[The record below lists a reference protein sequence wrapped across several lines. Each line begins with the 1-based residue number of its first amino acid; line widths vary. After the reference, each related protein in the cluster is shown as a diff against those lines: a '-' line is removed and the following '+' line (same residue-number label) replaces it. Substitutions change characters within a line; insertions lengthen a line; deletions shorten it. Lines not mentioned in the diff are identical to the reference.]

1 MRLLISFAA
10 LFLSISLLQLS
21 SGAIGPLD
29 ALAGLE
35 NGFSKAAIGL
45 LGSAHFLGFFIGC
58 WWAPRLLGKVGH
70 ARTFA
75 TFSSLGAIG
84 AIAHPLIPDPDVWA
98 VLRILTG
105 LCVSGCYT
113 VVEAWFQAKL
123 TKQNRGRVMGVYRVV
138 DIVASSGAQLM
149 IGLLD
154 PVSYVSYN
162 ILAIMCCTC
171 LLPLALTTSTQ
182 PITPKAP
189 RLRPIATMLLSPLGA
204 AGVLVAGLTSSAF
217 RMVGPLYAQEISLTA
232 TQTGYFL
239 ATVMLGGALAQY
251 PVGWLADRYDRRQ
264 VLLGLSAMS
273 ALVCFPLAWIG
284 QTSFVLIICGAI
296 LFGVAMWPIFS
307 VSAAHT
313 NDFANPEKSVEVNA
327 SLMFIYGVGA
337 IFSPLIASILL
348 DRFGP
353 SSFYIF
359 IGVAHVALVTYSI
372 YRMRKGRIVEYRTQ
386 YMIFP
391 RTTFQI
397 GRLLRRDSSKD
408 EESKTR

>member
-1 MRLLISFAA
+1 MRLLISFVA

-29 ALAGLE
+29 ALAGLH
-35 NGFSKAAIGL
+35 NGFSKASIGL
-45 LGSAHFLGFFIGC
+45 MGSAHFLGFFIGC

-75 TFSSLGAIG
+75 IFSSLGAIG
-84 AIAHPLIPDPDVWA
+84 AIAHPLIPDPNVWA
-98 VLRILTG
+98 GLRILTG
-105 LCVSGCYT
+105 LCVAGCYT

-123 TKQNRGRVMGVYRVV
+123 TKQNRGRVMGIYRVV
-138 DIVASSGAQLM
+138 DIVSSSGAQLM

-171 LLPLALTTSTQ
+171 LLPLALTTSSQ
-182 PITPKAP
+182 PVTPQAP
-189 RLRPIATMLLSPLGA
+189 RLKPIATILLSPLGA
-204 AGVLVAGLTSSAF
+204 AGVLIAGLTSSAF

-251 PVGWLADRYDRRQ
+251 PAGWLADQYDRRQ
-264 VLLGLSAMS
+264 VLLGLSLMS

-284 QTSFVLIICGAI
+284 QTTFFLIITGAI
-296 LFGVAMWPIFS
+296 LFGVATWPIFS

-313 NDFANPEKSVEVNA
+313 NDFADPEKSVEVNA

-337 IFSPLIASILL
+337 IFSPLIASVLL

-353 SSFYIF
+353 SSFYVF
-359 IGVAHVALVTYSI
+359 IGFAHVALLAYSV
-372 YRMRKGRIVEYRTQ
+372 YRRRKGRIVENRTR
-386 YMIFP
+386 YTIFP

-397 GRLLRRDSSKD
+397 GRLLRRDPRKD
-408 EESKTR
+408 EETVIK

>member
-29 ALAGLE
+29 ALSGLE
-35 NGFSKAAIGL
+35 NGFSKSAIGL
-45 LGSAHFLGFFIGC
+45 MGSAHFFGFFIGC

-70 ARTFA
+70 ARSFA
-75 TFSSLGAIG
+75 AFSALGAIG
-84 AIAHPLIPDPDVWA
+84 AIAHPLILDPNAWA
-98 VLRILTG
+98 GLRVLTG
-105 LCVSGCYT
+105 LCVAGCYT

-123 TKQNRGRVMGVYRVV
+123 TKQNRGRVMGIYRGV
-138 DIVASSGAQLM
+138 DIVSSSGAQLM

-154 PVSYVSYN
+154 PVSYISYN
-162 ILAIMCCTC
+162 VLAIMCCMC
-171 LLPLALTTSTQ
+171 LLPLAVTASPQ
-182 PITPKAP
+182 PITPEAP
-189 RLRPIATMLLSPLGA
+189 RLKPIATALLSPLGA

-251 PVGWLADRYDRRQ
+251 PAGWLADRYDRRH
-264 VLLGLSAMS
+264 VLLGLSLMS

-284 QTSFVLIICGAI
+284 QTTFFLVIAGAV

-313 NDFANPEKSVEVNA
+313 NDFADPEKSVEVNA

-337 IFSPLIASILL
+337 IFSPLIASVLL

-353 SSFYIF
+353 SSFYVF
-359 IGVAHVALVTYSI
+359 IGFAHAVLVAYSI
-372 YRMRKGRIVEYRTQ
+372 YRMRKGRIVENRTR
-386 YMIFP
+386 YTIFP
-391 RTTFQI
+391 RTTFQV
-397 GRLLRRDSSKD
+397 GRLLRRDPRKNGSSPI
-408 EESKTR
+408 